1 MRKLIQTIR
10 SQIRYG
16 IILPYLFLMI
26 LVVMAGSGIA
36 IILVAD
42 SWQERFDNQMGQVAR
57 NFTEAYAQREIN
69 NIAFLGRTIYT
80 EANPQTGA
88 PAVAQAIA
96 KLDSTGLEQAI
107 EPLYRLGLQDDVQLD
122 RLIIFDPQGI
132 ALLDWERTVEGG
144 DEPTRYVA
152 TNLSKLDFVQRVL
165 GGQQEPIG
173 NSDLLGDKY
182 SGLIRFRSADASDS
196 LYFFT
201 VVPVAVDTNG
211 EAAGGQQFVGGMLVA
226 ARLTNLLQDLQNQ
239 SQSAITTIYDVS
251 GISLA
256 STVSG
261 LALAELDMS
270 EALIRDVAVL
280 NERARNA
287 SSGTATTSTS
297 ESPLNG
303 GTVDACLDI
312 GQLSGRLASVNLL
325 QSNRLPACS
334 IKDTREIAE
343 RPYQFV
349 YAPLL
354 IRGVQA
360 GYFSVSLS
368 RDFVISAWSS
378 SRWAI
383 IAVTALLAIGAVVV
397 GFLVAQ
403 QITHPLTELVDT
415 AIAVTGGDLERRSR
429 VKAPNELGKLSVA
442 FNQMTEHL
450 LRLYTVSRELNRS
463 IEVEQVLDIATD
475 SASSFAAETQA
486 LALLTDDDGWSYSF
500 GAQAAPR
507 LATLAYERPSV
518 NDPFFARFQP
528 QTEQSITLV
537 DLAIDPSPLVVAL
550 REQTGLQTALVDP
563 LFVQDRLIGLLFLA
577 HPQANAFSEADLQSL
592 TVIANMSSTVL
603 SNAVLFTQV
612 QRDAKQRQAILESI
626 GDGVIVCDD
635 SRRIVLLNRVAEDM
649 LGLHDWQTMTYHV
662 DKLPL
667 EAMTNTR
674 ELFGRTVGSQFRIGE
689 RTVSRTESPVID
701 EESRVVGQVIVLHD
715 ITEAVMIDQAKTD
728 FIATISHELRTPL
741 TVIRGYTDLLMRG
754 RDKEKLTE
762 DQTELMEQV
771 RKRAVDM
778 TGLVNNAILIADIE
792 AGKLITE
799 LQPQDVELV
808 LGMALTPMRS
818 AFEIKKLSTT
828 LDIPADLPAVLADR
842 EHLKRAF
849 AQILDNAY
857 RYTDQGGV
865 TVRARA
871 EANQVIIEFADT
883 GQGISSEILPR
894 LFKRFQRIEGNNS
907 VQRGG
912 GLGLAITK
920 QLIELQ
926 GGQVQASSI
935 PGQGSMFTISLTQA
949 QEQSLVVAQS
959 DNTKASS

>member
-1 MRKLIQTIR
+1 MRQLIQTIR

-88 PAVAQAIA
+88 PAVAQALA
-96 KLDSTGLEQAI
+96 ERDSPGLEQAI
-107 EPLYRLGLQDDVQLD
+107 EPLYRLGLQDEVKLD
-122 RLIIFDPQGI
+122 RLILFDTQGI
-132 ALLDWERTVEGG
+132 ALLDWERSVAAS
-144 DEPTRYVA
+144 DEPIRYVA
-152 TNLSKLDFVQRVL
+152 TDLSKLDFVQRVL
-165 GGQQEPIG
+165 RRQEELIA
-173 NSDLLGDKY
+173 NTDVLGDKY

-211 EAAGGQQFVGGMLVA
+211 EEPGGQRFAGGMLVA

-239 SQSAITTIYDVS
+239 SQSAVTTIYDVN
-251 GISLA
+251 GIALA

-261 LALAELDMS
+261 LTLADLDMS
-270 EALIRDVAVL
+270 ASLISDVAAL

-287 SSGTATTSTS
+287 SGGTATTNPRS
-297 ESPLNG
+297 G

-312 GQLSGRLASVNLL
+312 GRLSGQLANVNLL

-334 IKDTREIAE
+334 IKDTRDIAE

-397 GFLVAQ
+397 GFVVAQ
-403 QITHPLTELVDT
+403 QITRPLTELVET
-415 AIAVTGGDLERRSR
+415 ATAVTGGDLERRSQ
-429 VKAPNELGKLSVA
+429 VNAPNELGKLSVA
-442 FNQMTEHL
+442 FNQMTAHL

-463 IEVEQVLDIATD
+463 IEVEQVLDIATQ
-475 SASSFAAETQA
+475 SASSFAADTEA
-486 LALLTDDDGWSYSF
+486 LALLANDDGWSYSF
-500 GAQAAPR
+500 GTQAAPR
-507 LATLAYERPSV
+507 FIALAQERPSTL
-518 NDPFFARFQP
+518 DPLFARFKP
-528 QTEQSITLV
+528 QAEPSITLL
-537 DLAIDPSPLVVAL
+537 DLTLDPSPLIVAL
-550 REQTGLQTALVDP
+550 REHAGLQTALVDP

-635 SRRIVLLNRVAEDM
+635 GGRIVLLNRVAEDM
-649 LGLHDWQTMTYHV
+649 LEIRDWQTTNYHV
-662 DKLPL
+662 DALPL

-674 ELFGRTVGSQFRIGE
+674 ELFGRTAGSQFRVGE

-715 ITEAVMIDQAKTD
+715 ITEAVMVDQAKTD

-754 RDKEKLTE
+754 RDKEKLTD
-762 DQTELMEQV
+762 DQAELMEQV

-818 AFEIKKLSTT
+818 AFEIKKLNTT
-828 LDIPADLPAVLADR
+828 LDLPADLPAVMADR

-871 EANQVIIEFADT
+871 EAGQVIIEFADT
-883 GQGISSEILPR
+883 GQGISPEILPR

-907 VQRGG
+907 AQRGG

-926 GGQVQASSI
+926 GGQVEVSST
-935 PGQGSMFTISLTQA
+935 PGQGSTFTISLTQA
-949 QEQSLVVAQS
+949 QEQSLVVAQP
-959 DNTKASS
+959 DNTKAAS